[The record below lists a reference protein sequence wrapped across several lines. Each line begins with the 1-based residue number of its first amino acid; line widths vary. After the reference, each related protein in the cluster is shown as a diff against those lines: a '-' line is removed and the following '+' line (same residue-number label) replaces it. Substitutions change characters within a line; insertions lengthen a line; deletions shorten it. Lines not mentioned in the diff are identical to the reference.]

1 MRELL
6 FLAGAGAAGAVS
18 RYALSGWTYRVFGE
32 RFPYGMLA
40 VNVLGSFLI
49 GLVMQAAL
57 SADLLSREAR
67 VAATVG
73 FLGAFTTFSTFSYET
88 MKAIEDGEWTKAG
101 ANVVLNILLCLGAT
115 WLGLL
120 TARQIWGGA

>member
-6 FLAGAGAAGAVS
+6 LLACAGAAGAVS
-18 RYALSGWTYRVFGE
+18 RYALTGWTHSVLGH
-32 RFPYGMLA
+32 RFAYGTLA
-40 VNVLGSFLI
+40 VNVVGSFLI

-67 VAATVG
+67 VAVTVG

-88 MKAIEDGEWTKAG
+88 MKAIEDGEWTEAG
-101 ANVVLNILLCLGAT
+101 ANVTLNVLLCLGAT
-115 WLGLL
+115 WLGFLA
-120 TARQIWGGA
+120 ARQIWGGA

>member
-32 RFPYGMLA
+32 RFPYGTLA

-73 FLGAFTTFSTFSYET
+73 FLGAFTTFSTLSYET

-101 ANVVLNILLCLGAT
+101 ANVVLNVLLCLGAT

>member
-32 RFPYGMLA
+32 RFPYGTLA

-101 ANVVLNILLCLGAT
+101 ANVVLNVLLCLGAT

>member
-32 RFPYGMLA
+32 RFPYGTLA

-101 ANVVLNILLCLGAT
+101 ANVVLNVLLCLGAI

>member
-18 RYALSGWTYRVFGE
+18 RYALSGWTHRLFGD
-32 RFPYGMLA
+32 RFAYGTLA

-49 GLVMQAAL
+49 GLVMHAAL
-57 SADLLSREAR
+57 SADLLTREAR
-67 VAATVG
+67 VAVTIG

-88 MKAIEDGEWTKAG
+88 MKAIEDGEWGTAA
-101 ANVVLNILLCLGAT
+101 ANVILNVLLCLGAT

-120 TARQIWGGA
+120 AARQIWGGA

>member
-18 RYALSGWTYRVFGE
+18 RYALSGWTHDVLGG
-32 RFPYGMLA
+32 RFPYGTLT

-57 SADLLSREAR
+57 SADLLSQEAR
-67 VAATVG
+67 LVVTIG

-88 MKAIEDGEWTKAG
+88 MKAIEDGEWTRAG
-101 ANVVLNILLCLGAT
+101 ANVTLNIVLCLGAT

>member
-18 RYALSGWTYRVFGE
+18 RYALSGWTYHVFGE
-32 RFPYGMLA
+32 RFPYGTLA

-101 ANVVLNILLCLGAT
+101 ANVVLNVLLCLGAT